1 MKDEEV
7 FREALAGKQIPI
19 LILDAKWHRLFA
31 IHGKTDQIRRIEGEL
46 NELLAE
52 QGQCNQ
58 ELKDLRKLKS
68 TLMASIVR
76 NMDGATEEME
86 ESIESRRLEENRRL
100 IQEVNEKIDSY
111 ADRLLELPYLIRQKN
126 EDLMLASM
134 DYCYEKMRINAKEAE
149 DIAEWI
155 GQIRIELKKNII
167 RKQNCE
173 TNTREIYTY
182 MHDIFGLQIID
193 LFDIQYEEEDVDADD
208 GEGESKSNSQ
218 ERE

>member
-19 LILDAKWHRLFA
+19 LILDTKWHRLFA
-31 IHGKTDQIRRIEGEL
+31 MHGKSEQIRRIEGEL
-46 NELLAE
+46 NGLLAE

-76 NMDGATEEME
+76 NMDGATEEMA
-86 ESIESRRLEENRRL
+86 ESIESRKLEENKRL
-100 IQEVNEKIDSY
+100 IEEVNDKIENY

-126 EDLMLASM
+126 EELMIVSM
-134 DYCYEKMRINAKEAE
+134 DYCYEKMRVNAKEAE

-155 GQIRIELKKNII
+155 QQIRIELKKNII

-173 TNTREIYTY
+173 TNTREIYAY
-182 MHDIFGLQIID
+182 MHDIFGPQIID
-193 LFDIQYEEEDVDADD
+193 LFDIQYEEEDADD
-208 GEGESKSNSQ
+208 GEGESESNGQ
-218 ERE
+218 AKE